1 MVGWIKKIEAAYL
14 RRRERQLSKL
24 TADQREEVAQ
34 LSAVVMRYRLPLVAI
49 FLLLWL
55 MGVFGMRVSMEAVSW
70 FEAIL
75 VPLIAFGGIGIGLLA
90 VFLQPCKPTA
100 SSEAN
105 LASPSIPAR
114 RLFGGVPTWLKLSI
128 IAVACTMAGA
138 IVGGLIGKFVK
149 QGFQGMVLAEIQRVA
164 IPVLIA
170 GLMVGVIYA
179 LLTAA
184 LLQLRRNLLI
194 RKNEEL
200 KASAQQ
206 ERVARQLTD
215 AKLRLMQAQV
225 EPHFLFNTLASVQHL
240 AEARSP
246 EAARLT
252 AQLITFLRGGLSGLR
267 EECTTLEREFIM
279 VESYL
284 LIMKT
289 RMDERLEFSLDL
301 PRVLVNESI
310 PPAMLIS
317 LVENAIKHG
326 LEPQPQGGRIDVVA
340 QRTADG
346 PLTIRVSDT
355 GRGVARAGG
364 SANRLEGGL
373 GLGNI
378 RDRLHAIYGERAAL
392 ETMAN
397 VPRGFVATLMVPSD
411 KISVKE
417 E

>member
-1 MVGWIKKIEAAYL
+1 MVGWIKKIENAYL
-14 RRRERQLSKL
+14 KRREWQLSEL

-34 LSAVVMRYRLPLVAI
+34 LSTVVMRCRWWLVAA
-49 FLLLWL
+49 FLVLWL
-55 MGVFGMRVSMEAVSW
+55 IGMFVMHMAGVSW
-70 FEAIL
+70 FPAI
-75 VPLIAFGGIGIGLLA
+75 VSPLIGLGGAGTGLLA
-90 VFLQPCKPTA
+90 VFLQPYKLFV
-100 SSEAN
+100 SAN
-105 LASPSIPAR
+105 VNLLTPITQAR
-114 RLFGGVPTWLKLSI
+114 RLSGEVLTGLKVFIIVLCGAMFGG
-128 IAVACTMAGA
+128 IA
-138 IVGGLIGKFVK
+138 GGLFGIFLE
-149 QGFQGMVLAEIQRVA
+149 QGFQGPVMAEIQGLSITALIGCLVFCV
-164 IPVLIA
+164 IYTSLIA
-170 GLMVGVIYA
+170 I
-179 LLTAA
+179 LLH
-184 LLQLRRNLLI
+184 LRRNLLI
-194 RKNEEL
+194 HKNEEL

-206 ERVARQLTD
+206 ERVARQLID
-215 AKLRLMQAQV
+215 ARLRLMQAQV

-267 EECTTLEREFIM
+267 EERTTLEREFIM

-301 PRVLVNESI
+301 PHALMNESI

-340 QRTADG
+340 QRTVDG
-346 PLTIRVSDT
+346 QLTICVSDT
-355 GRGVARAGG
+355 GRGVVRSGG
-364 SANRLEGGL
+364 LVNRLEGGL
-373 GLGNI
+373 GLSNI

-417 E
+417 G

>member
-1 MVGWIKKIEAAYL
+1 MLVWIKKIEAAYR
-14 RRRERQLSKL
+14 RRRERQLSRL
-24 TADQREEVAQ
+24 TADQRDEVAQ
-34 LSAVVMRYRLPLVAI
+34 LSAIVMRYQLPLAATFVA
-49 FLLLWL
+49 LWL
-55 MGVFGMRVSMEAVSW
+55 VGVFGMRFSSETVSW

-75 VPLIAFGGIGIGLLA
+75 VPLVALCGVGFGLLA
-90 VFLQPCKPTA
+90 VFLQPCSPAA
-100 SSEAN
+100 SSEAS
-105 LASPSIPAR
+105 LVTPSAQAR
-114 RLFGGVPTWLKLSI
+114 RFSRVLPTWLVLSV
-128 IAVACTMAGA
+128 IAVGCAMAGA
-138 IVGGLIGKFVK
+138 ILGGLVGKFVK
-149 QGFQGMVLAEIQRVA
+149 QGFQGLGLAEIQRVA

-170 GLMVGVIYA
+170 GLVAGVIYA

-200 KASAQQ
+200 KASARQ

-246 EAARLT
+246 EAAKLT
-252 AQLITFLRGGLSGLR
+252 AQLISFLRGGLSGLR
-267 EECTTLEREFIM
+267 EDCTTLEREFSM

-301 PRVLVNESI
+301 PRALVNENI

-326 LEPQPQGGRIDVVA
+326 IEPQPEGGRIDVVA
-340 QRTADG
+340 QRAVDG
-346 PLTIRVSDT
+346 QLTVRVSDT
-355 GRGVARAGG
+355 GRGVAQSDGPVHCRQGG
-364 SANRLEGGL
+364 V

-378 RDRLHAIYGERAAL
+378 RDRLHAIFGEHARL
-392 ETMAN
+392 ETDAN
-397 VPRGFVATLMVPSD
+397 VPRGFVATLTVPGD
-411 KISVKE
+411 KIETKE

>member
-1 MVGWIKKIEAAYL
+1 MVGWIKKIESAYL
-14 RRRERQLSKL
+14 KRRERQLSEL

-34 LSAVVMRYRLPLVAI
+34 LSTVVMHYRLPLVVI

-55 MGVFGMRVSMEAVSW
+55 MGVFGMRFSMEEVSW

-75 VPLIAFGGIGIGLLA
+75 VPLIALGGIGFGLLA
-90 VFLQPCKPTA
+90 VFLQPCKPSA
-100 SSEAN
+100 SSQTN
-105 LASPSIPAR
+105 LASPSIQAR
-114 RLFGGVPTWLKLSI
+114 RLSGGVSTWLRLSI
-128 IAVACTMAGA
+128 LAVSCTMAGA

-149 QGFQGMVLAEIQRVA
+149 QGFQGMVLAEIQRAA

-170 GLMVGVIYA
+170 GLVVGVIYA
-179 LLTAA
+179 LLTAT

-200 KASAQQ
+200 KASARQ

-215 AKLRLMQAQV
+215 AKLLLMQAQV

-252 AQLITFLRGGLSGLR
+252 ARLITFLRGGLSGLR

-301 PRVLVNESI
+301 PHALVNESI

-340 QRTADG
+340 QRTVDG
-346 PLTIRVSDT
+346 QLTLRVSDT
-355 GRGVARAGG
+355 GRGVVQSGG
-364 SANRLEGGL
+364 PVNCLEGGL

-378 RDRLHAIYGERAAL
+378 RDRLHAIYGERAVL

-397 VPRGFVATLMVPSD
+397 VPCGFVATLMVPID

>member
-1 MVGWIKKIEAAYL
+1 
-14 RRRERQLSKL
+14 
-24 TADQREEVAQ
+24 
-34 LSAVVMRYRLPLVAI
+34 
-49 FLLLWL
+49 
-55 MGVFGMRVSMEAVSW
+55 
-70 FEAIL
+70 
-75 VPLIAFGGIGIGLLA
+75 
-90 VFLQPCKPTA
+90 
-100 SSEAN
+100 
-105 LASPSIPAR
+105 
-114 RLFGGVPTWLKLSI
+114 
-128 IAVACTMAGA
+128 MAGA

-149 QGFQGMVLAEIQRVA
+149 QGFQGLVLSEIQRVA
-164 IPVLIA
+164 LPVLIA
-170 GLMVGVIYA
+170 GLVAGVIYG

-200 KASAQQ
+200 KALARQ

-246 EAARLT
+246 EASKLT

-267 EECTTLEREFIM
+267 EECTTLEREFSM

-301 PRVLVNESI
+301 PRALVNESI

-326 LEPQPQGGRIDVVA
+326 LEPQPAGGRIDVVA
-340 QRTADG
+340 QRTVDG
-346 PLTIRVSDT
+346 RLTICVSDT
-355 GRGVARAGG
+355 GRGVVQADGLM
-364 SANRLEGGL
+364 NRLESGV

-378 RDRLHAIYGERAAL
+378 RDRLQAIYGERAAL
-392 ETMAN
+392 KTMAN
-397 VPRGFVATLMVPSD
+397 MPRGFVATLSVPAE
-411 KISVKE
+411 KISPTE